1 MKTGYLLEQQLQLV
15 LSALMPDNRLV
26 CLVMLRTGLRVS
38 DVLTLKVE
46 QLRRS
51 FWVTEQKTGKRKHV
65 GLPDALIAQIKAA
78 AGGSEWAFP
87 SPRDRH
93 KHRTRQA
100 VWKDIDRAA
109 KALRLPV
116 NVGSHSM
123 RKGYAVDLMHKYGSL
138 EKVQRALNH
147 DNPTGTM
154 LYAMADHLTAS
165 SGQRRNLHS
174 RKR

>member
-1 MKTGYLLEQQLQLV
+1 M
-15 LSALMPDNRLV
+15 NRNPGADGI
-26 CLVMLRTGLRVS
+26 C
-38 DVLTLKVE
+38 
-46 QLRRS
+46 Q
-51 FWVTEQKTGKRKHV
+51 RK
-65 GLPDALIAQIKAA
+65 
-78 AGGSEWAFP
+78 
-87 SPRDRH
+87 

-100 VWKDIDRAA
+100 VWKDIDRTA

-116 NVGSHSM
+116 NAGSHSM
-123 RKGYAVDLMHKYGSL
+123 RKGYAVDLMHKYADL

-147 DNPTGTM
+147 DNPTVTM